1 MEGTGMLETL
11 TQGFRNARARLKGY
25 RQITE
30 SNIEEALESIRT
42 SLLEADVEFHVAR
55 GFIEKVKE
63 RAVGELVLTRVSHK
77 GRELQATPAD
87 HFINICHKHLVELM
101 GEGDT
106 AIKKSPGRPVSVV
119 MMVGLQ
125 GSGKTTTAAKLAR
138 NILKD
143 GGKPLLVAADVYRPA
158 AVEQLAILGER
169 VGVPVYHQAGLKPPE
184 LAGGAMKKAQ
194 AEKFDH
200 VIIDTAGRLAI
211 DEVLMA
217 ELEQID
223 QVVRADNIFLV
234 VDAMIGQ
241 DAVTTARE
249 FNRRLDLDGV
259 VLTKLDGDARG
270 GAALS
275 VRAVT
280 GKPIKF
286 VGMGEGMDK
295 LEPFRP
301 DGLATRILGFGDVV
315 GLMQDFE
322 QVVDVQKAEADAVR
336 MLKGD
341 FSLVQFLDQVK
352 MLKKLG
358 PLQDVMDKLPF
369 FPDGMPAGMK
379 VDDRNLVRIE
389 AIVQSM
395 TAKERIQPE
404 LLDEKRI
411 ARIAKGSGTTPA
423 DVKDLLQRFSG
434 VRQMMA
440 QIGRAPGLLSRLPG
454 FKQMADNKALK
465 DMKMEDLVPMMP
477 PPEMAQAGKSK
488 RKFVDIQKRRR
499 KEKLARQQRKKQR
512 KQNRR

>member
-1 MEGTGMLETL
+1 MLETL
-11 TQGFRNARARLKGY
+11 TQGFRNARARLKGF
-25 RQITE
+25 REITE
-30 SNIEEALESIRT
+30 SNIEEALEQIRT

-63 RAVGELVLTRVSHK
+63 KAVGELVLTRVSHK
-77 GRELQATPAD
+77 GRDVQVTPAD
-87 HFINICHKHLVELM
+87 HFIKICHDHLIELM
-101 GEGDT
+101 GQGDST
-106 AIKKSPGRPVSVV
+106 IKSPSNRPLSVV

-125 GSGKTTTAAKLAR
+125 GSGKTTTAAKLAA
-138 NILKD
+138 NLLKE
-143 GGKPLLVAADVYRPA
+143 GKRPMLVAADVYRPA

-169 VGVPVYHQAGLKPPE
+169 VGVPVFTRPGMMPPE
-184 LAGGAMKKAQ
+184 LCAAAFQ
-194 AEKFDH
+194 AALNQKND
-200 VIIDTAGRLAI
+200 VLIIDTAGRLAI

-217 ELEQID
+217 ELERID
-223 QVVRADNIFLV
+223 KTVSADNIFLV

-241 DAVTTARE
+241 DAVNTARE

-322 QVVDVQKAEADAVR
+322 QVVDVQKAEDDAKK

-341 FSLVQFLDQVK
+341 FSLVQFLEQIK
-352 MLKKLG
+352 TLKKLG

-379 VDDRNLVRIE
+379 VDDKNLVRFE

-395 TAKERIQPE
+395 TQKERLHPE
-404 LLDEKRI
+404 VIEQSRMR
-411 ARIAKGSGTTPA
+411 RIAKGSGTSER
-423 DVKDLLQRFSG
+423 DVNDLIGRFAG
-434 VRQMMA
+434 MRQMLT
-440 QIGRAPGLLSRLPG
+440 QIGKTPGLLARIPG
-454 FKQMADNKALK
+454 FKQLAESKALG
-465 DMKMEDLVPMMP
+465 DMTMQDLAGLG
-477 PPEMAQAGKSK
+477 PEAPMAQQKAK
-488 RKFVDIQKRRR
+488 RKFVDVQKRRR
-499 KEKLARQQRKKQR
+499 KEKLARAQRKKQR
-512 KQNRR
+512 KMKKR